1 MEQDKMPILTNP
13 FSRELEVLAREMGKK
28 KKYEAF
34 ALERKTSN
42 CPHLQVTW

>member
-1 MEQDKMPILTNP
+1 MPILTNP